1 MTHTIM
7 LVPATLHADIKSTVS
22 NLNNILIKKNISNA
36 ILPKFD
42 LATTEQLL
50 ALNRSE
56 DLLANIAKQY
66 EELTANNEV
75 ILISGVSLTKPYGA
89 ELNFSLATALGAA
102 VIFVTDTEQ
111 NPEATLQQLKV
122 IMSPYKYRYKLLILD
137 SVIDKP
143 DNINFD
149 IIQKFLATPT
159 TQPITPP
166 IFKHRLIEKAK
177 RANKKIVLPEGDEPR
192 TIAAANICAAQGIA
206 ECILL
211 GDKNKIQAVCAQINL
226 KLHEK
231 IIIIEPQTAIE
242 KYIEP
247 LYELRRAKGMTL
259 EMAKT
264 QLEDNVMLGTMM
276 LHLGE
281 VDGLVSGAIHSTAN
295 TIRPALQII
304 KTPPTAKLVSSV
316 FFVCLP
322 NQVLVYGDCAVNP
335 NPTAEELADIAIQ
348 SAGSAAAFG
357 ITPKIAMLSYS
368 TGTSGAGESVDK
380 VRTATEIV
388 KKLRP
393 DLEVDGPLQYDA
405 AISEETAEAKAPNS
419 KVAGHAT
426 VFIMPNLDVGNVS
439 YKTVQQSTGVVCVG
453 PMLQGLRKP
462 VNDLSRGC
470 LVDDIVFTI
479 AVTAIQALENR

>member
-7 LVPATLHADIKSTVS
+7 LIPATLNADITSTTS
-22 NLNNILIKKNISNA
+22 NLNKLLSKKNIRAA
-36 ILPKFD
+36 ILPEFD
-42 LATTEQLL
+42 LTITEQLL

-66 EELTANNEV
+66 EELAPNNNVV
-75 ILISGVSLTKPYGA
+75 IISGISLTKPYAA
-89 ELNFSLATALGAA
+89 ELNFSIATALGAA
-102 VIFVTDTEQ
+102 IIFVTDMEL
-111 NPEATLQQLKV
+111 NSEATLRQLKV
-122 IMSPYKYRYKLLILD
+122 VMSPYQYRYKLLILD
-137 SVIDKP
+137 SVLDKA
-143 DNINFD
+143 DNFNFD
-149 IIQKFLATPT
+149 IIQKFLATSI
-159 TQPITPP
+159 TQPITPA

-177 RANKKIVLPEGDEPR
+177 HANRRIVLPEGDEPR

-211 GDKNKIQAVCAQINL
+211 GDKNKILSICAQSNL

-231 IIIIEPQTAIE
+231 ITIIDPQTAIE

-247 LYELRRAKGMTL
+247 LFELRRAKGMTI

-264 QLEDNVMLGTMM
+264 QLEDHVMLGTMM

-281 VDGLVSGAIHSTAN
+281 VDGLVSGAVHTTAN

-304 KTPPTAKLVSSV
+304 KTSPGAKLVSSV
-316 FFVCLP
+316 FFMCLP
-322 NQVLVYGDCAVNP
+322 DQVLVYGDCAINP
-335 NPTAEELADIAIQ
+335 NPNAEELADIAIQ
-348 SAGSAAAFG
+348 SATSALAFG

-368 TGTSGAGESVDK
+368 TGSSGAGEAVDK
-380 VRTATEIV
+380 IKTATEIV
-388 KKLRP
+388 KTLRP
-393 DLEVDGPLQYDA
+393 DLEIEGPIQYDA
-405 AISEETAEAKAPNS
+405 AISEETAKTKAPNS

-426 VFIMPNLDVGNVS
+426 VFIMPNLDVGNIS
-439 YKTVQQSTGVVCVG
+439 YKAVQRSTGIVCVG